1 MYRFFF
7 RLSRLMAIIG
17 GLALCALIVLICLSI
32 IGRTLNSI
40 FYADIVQSLMPTLA
54 EWVLSTGIGPIEGD
68 FEIVE
73 AGMAFTI
80 FAFIPYCHITAG
92 HASVDLFT
100 NWLPERAQRV
110 LRMVIEI
117 LFAIVLVIIAVQLEA
132 GMQSKLRT
140 GQTTLLLQFPV
151 WWPYAFS
158 LVGAVVAALV
168 GVFTAFARIIE
179 AFSEETIIDSRIGAG
194 H

>member
-7 RLSRLMAIIG
+7 RLSRLMAILG

-32 IGRTLNSI
+32 VGRTLNSI
-40 FYADIVQSLMPTLA
+40 LYADIVQSLVPAFA
-54 EWVLSTGIGPIEGD
+54 EWALSTGVGPIEGD

-80 FAFIPYCHITAG
+80 FAFIPYCHITVG
-92 HASVDLFT
+92 HASVDIFI
-100 NWLPERAQRV
+100 NWLPERAQRI

-140 GQTTLLLQFPV
+140 GQTTLLLQFPI

-158 LVGAVVAALV
+158 LVGAVVAAIV
-168 GVFTAFARIIE
+168 GFFTAFARIIE
-179 AFSEETIIDSRIGAG
+179 AFSEDTIIDTRIGAG